1 MSATVD
7 IEVFGEPLVRRRLL
21 RVADVVTDA
30 RPAFRQMAGVL
41 EDAID
46 ADFETQGVA
55 GGVRWADLASSTV
68 LRKSRSADART
79 RANANRV
86 LQATGAL
93 RASFKEGQP
102 GHVQR
107 ITATELRWGSSVP
120 YGVYHQSRAPRR
132 VLPHRPLQLNDLT
145 KRQLVRLLQATM
157 FGEGR
162 VVA

>member
-1 MSATVD
+1 MSTQVD
-7 IEVFGEPLVRRRLL
+7 IELFGEPLVRRRLL
-21 RVADVVTDA
+21 RTADVITDA
-30 RPAFRQMAGVL
+30 RPAFRAMVPVL

-46 ADFETQGVA
+46 QDFETQGVA
-55 GGVRWADLASSTV
+55 GGVRWPDLAASTV
-68 LRKSRSADART
+68 ARKASSHDSRT

-86 LQATGAL
+86 LQATGTL
-93 RASFKEGQP
+93 RGSFKEGAS
-102 GHVQR
+102 GHVQKVS
-107 ITATELRWGSSVP
+107 ATELRWGSSVP

-132 VLPHRPLQLNDLT
+132 VIPHRPLQLNDLT